1 MELMFLFSDIFY
13 GNRLAQKI
21 DMKRLAVLQAINPE
35 GTASEGITGAV
46 KRGARN
52 TACGIGDFVR
62 NTKNVDLGFA
72 VEQVL
77 NHAAAKAEIDHFNRR
92 FDSLSEEEQEELAN
106 DDEKFEQFVRDVNA
120 ELGIY
125 DDDDEDE
132 EDDDDEDEDEEDEE
146 EDDRDEDEDD
156 DEDYDEDEDDDD
168 DEDEDGE
175 DEDEDEDGDEE
186 EDENDAD
193 EDAHIPAGYF
203 RRLIRRENGSDPTEN
218 QEEDRAGESQR
229 TEQQRAMG
237 GTNGIFR
244 SFWED
249 YGEPD
254 VETDTAD
261 VSKSGGAS
269 KEQEEKE
276 HLTDERLSR
285 TLRYLSGALAGKVPG
300 YLSDLTALAVLYE
313 TGQITL
319 EQVYENMPPQEGA
332 DASEMVG
339 ILNLIS
345 LTLCGKPV
353 NGTVGRPKAKAS
365 EKLNS
370 AVLSVLERMRGY
382 QKILTEDSAKKLDGM
397 MEALQKQ
404 KKEKQEKQ

>member
-1 MELMFLFSDIFY
+1 MELMFLFSDLFY

-132 EDDDDEDEDEEDEE
+132 EDDEDEDE
-146 EDDRDEDEDD
+146 
-156 DEDYDEDEDDDD
+156 DDD

-175 DEDEDEDGDEE
+175 DDDDDEDEDED
-186 EDENDAD
+186 DAD

-218 QEEDRAGESQR
+218 QKEDRAGESQR
-229 TEQQRAMG
+229 TEQRRAVG
-237 GTNGIFR
+237 GTSGIFR

-254 VETDTAD
+254 AETDTAD

-319 EQVYENMPPQEGA
+319 EQVYENMTPQEGA

-370 AVLSVLERMRGY
+370 AVLSVLECMRGY